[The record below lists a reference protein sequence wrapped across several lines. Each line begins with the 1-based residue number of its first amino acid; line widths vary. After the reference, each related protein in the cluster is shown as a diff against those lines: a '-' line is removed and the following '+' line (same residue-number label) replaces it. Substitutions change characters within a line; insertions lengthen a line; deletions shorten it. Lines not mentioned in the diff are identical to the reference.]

1 MNKPE
6 QIREARERLGMTQ
19 EALAE
24 RLDVSRQAVSKWE
37 MGVSEP
43 SLENLQALSQVL
55 GVEFADAPETATAK
69 PKNPW
74 KAISL
79 ILGCLLL
86 AALLALGGTVLSGR
100 TPEASDVSSDTT
112 QAPPDE
118 PDALPAPSQDTPAI
132 TGVAFFDMDGTPL
145 RPDLGDGWLHF
156 EAGSRV
162 IMAVSFQ
169 DSTTDTVNAVS
180 VFLTPAGTE
189 TLSYREQLAIQA
201 VDSGRAIALFPLDM
215 PQDIMGHMDI
225 TLECGGIQN
234 ITETLNVTTMG

>member
-1 MNKPE
+1 MNRPE

-43 SLENLQALSQVL
+43 NLENLQALSQLL
-55 GVEFADAPETATAK
+55 GVEFAGTPPADAPN
-69 PKNPW
+69 KNPW
-74 KAISL
+74 KLLSL
-79 ILGCLLL
+79 ALGCLLL
-86 AALLALGGTVLSGR
+86 AALLALGGAVLPRNAPEDPGTSAPPQDI
-100 TPEASDVSSDTT
+100 PEATPGTEQD
-112 QAPPDE
+112 
-118 PDALPAPSQDTPAI
+118 APSI
-132 TGVAFFDMDGTPL
+132 TGIAFFDADGFPL
-145 RPDLGDGWLHF
+145 HPDLGDGWLHF
-156 EAGSRV
+156 EAGSSV

-180 VFLTPAGTE
+180 VFLTPAGSE
-189 TLSYREQLAIQA
+189 TLSYRKQLAVQA

-225 TLECGGIQN
+225 TLECGGARN
-234 ITETLNVTTMG
+234 ITETLNVTAMG